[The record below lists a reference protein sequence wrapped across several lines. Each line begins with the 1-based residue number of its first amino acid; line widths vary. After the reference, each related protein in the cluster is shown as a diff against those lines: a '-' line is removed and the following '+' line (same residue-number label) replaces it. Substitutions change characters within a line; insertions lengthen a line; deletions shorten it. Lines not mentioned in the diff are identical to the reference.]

1 MLNNNKDFKFIKW
14 FCKKNFGYSSAARRG
29 CHVEGTNRPLNLLI
43 ELGHNSYSVG
53 EGTHFSTFG
62 ELTGYNK
69 ALFLCMNIDDLS
81 AGHAVAWDGC
91 KIYDP
96 DSPRIMSEKEF
107 RKHYPYVNAYDV
119 TIIKIGFHRRVAN
132 MFKTIWY
139 DSRDWF
145 NDRHQL

>member
-1 MLNNNKDFKFIKW
+1 MIKLLTTVNGTFLNGITRQSIVQLLSDD
-14 FCKKNFGYSSAARRG
+14 GYR
-29 CHVEGTNRPLNLLI
+29 VEEKSIDYAELLNAD
-43 ELGHNSYSVG
+43 ELFATRNYSKV
-53 EGTHFSTFG
+53 S
-62 ELTGYNK
+62 
-69 ALFLCMNIDDLS
+69 LCMNIDDLS